1 MRISDWSSD
10 VCSSDLDPKD
20 LGRDYEAVIRVNS
33 QSGKGG
39 VAWVIEQDKGLKLPK
54 RLQAAFSRHVQQ
66 LADEAGRELNAADL
80 WQLFKRTYLPGAKD
94 RFVLVD
100 YEESGPTGQ
109 RTFVGRIA
117 LDGEERSVSGRGN
130 GLISSVVVALRD
142 ACGVALD
149 VADYNEHALGQGSDR
164 KSVVSGKSVSVRVA
178 LGGRRILKKK
188 TQSK

>member
-1 MRISDWSSD
+1 MEPT
-10 VCSSDLDPKD
+10 DLCGDD
-20 LGRDYEAVIRVNS
+20 EAGIRGNS

-39 VAWVIEQDKGLKLPK
+39 VAWVIEQDKGVKLPK

-66 LADEAGRELNAADL
+66 LADEAGRELNADDI
-80 WQLFKRTYLPGAKD
+80 WQLFKRTYLPGDKD

-117 LDGEERSVSGRGN
+117 IDGEERSVSGRGN

-149 VADYNEHALGQGSDR
+149 VAEDR
-164 KSVVSGKSVSVRVA
+164 KSKRLNSRHTCA
-178 LGGRRILKKK
+178 HRMP
-188 TQSK
+188 